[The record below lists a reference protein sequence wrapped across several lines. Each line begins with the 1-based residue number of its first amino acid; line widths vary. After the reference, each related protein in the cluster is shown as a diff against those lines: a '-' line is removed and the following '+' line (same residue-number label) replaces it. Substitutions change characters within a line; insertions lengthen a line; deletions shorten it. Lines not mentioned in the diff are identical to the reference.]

1 MYAFLLPNNI
11 PLRGSSMIFFYAL
24 ALMAM
29 KPALPSIQDGF
40 SCELI
45 TICQMC
51 LGKAPLLLHSVLLK
65 LTLLNVRKDPTH
77 SLIISICVQCFLSIL
92 LNNPCL
98 TENLKAQFSISNVI
112 KTVFLNLDVK
122 GLCQVLLTIRTP
134 VNILGIHPW
143 IHVS

>member
-45 TICQMC
+45 TIC
-51 LGKAPLLLHSVLLK
+51 
-65 LTLLNVRKDPTH
+65 
-77 SLIISICVQCFLSIL
+77 
-92 LNNPCL
+92 
-98 TENLKAQFSISNVI
+98 
-112 KTVFLNLDVK
+112 
-122 GLCQVLLTIRTP
+122 
-134 VNILGIHPW
+134 
-143 IHVS
+143 